1 MTKVNSLVCG
11 RISWMSV
18 LWDKWLLL
26 MFWAPFIFSSL
37 LKYWNLFRTWIC
49 KQNRQRVKPPNHRL
63 HAAASEC
70 FSLPCL
76 VDLFGVSICLWVCMH
91 VWSVVGWMWTSP
103 YGDNE
108 KEASLGGTA
117 SVCPQVVCVCLC
129 VCMCLRVRTHV
140 YVSAGE
146 PSGTLAPPN

>member
-1 MTKVNSLVCG
+1 MTKVNSLLCG
-11 RISWMSV
+11 RITWMSV
-18 LWDKWLLL
+18 LWDKYDYSLC
-26 MFWAPFIFSSL
+26 FWAPVIFSSS

-49 KQNRQRVKPPNHRL
+49 KQSRQGLEPPNHHL

-70 FSLPCL
+70 FSPPCL
-76 VDLFGVSICLWVCMH
+76 VDLFGVRICLWVCMH
-91 VWSVVGWMWTSP
+91 VWSVMGWMWTSP

-129 VCMCLRVRTHV
+129 VCMFACVHACV
-140 YVSAGE
+140 CVSRRALGR
-146 PSGTLAPPN
+146 SGTS